1 MNNVITEDVKT
12 LLGISDATK
21 DGIILILKNRAITLI
36 KNYLNNAKYSS
47 GYVEATFSD
56 AIIELVYN
64 AYSVKGKENIQS
76 ESQGSR
82 SVTYKGFTSYADGST
97 FAITNDIKKLLPL
110 PSIKMMG

>member
-1 MNNVITEDVKT
+1 MILEDLHALLPKT
-12 LLGISDATK
+12 DAYA
-21 DGIILILKNRAITLI
+21 DAVLNIYKNRAITLI

-47 GYVEATFSD
+47 GYVEATFED

-82 SVTYKGFTSYADGST
+82 STTYKGFTSYADGST